1 MTKTL
6 VALYDTGAEA
16 ERVVQALLADGF
28 ARSDIHLTLHH
39 TQGGAAHHASPER
52 DVAYAGATA
61 GGDVHSP
68 WRASGSGVCLCG
80 GGAPRWRA
88 RGGRES
94 R

>member
-39 TQGGAAHHASPER
+39 TQGGAAHHASPSGTSRTRE
-52 DVAYAGATA
+52 
-61 GGDVHSP
+61 HSW
-68 WRASGSGVCLCG
+68 WRRS
-80 GGAPRWRA
+80 
-88 RGGRES
+88 
-94 R
+94 